1 MKTGIALSVQEAADL
16 IGVCKTTMYEII
28 KREDCDFA
36 FMLGGRRLI
45 SRARLEAWI
54 DAQARRGAE

>member
-16 IGVCKTTMYEII
+16 IGVGKTTMYEII
-28 KREDCDFA
+28 KRKDCDFA

-54 DAQARRGAE
+54 DAQAGRAAE